1 MDPRVRKLA
10 KLLVNYSLQLKK
22 GQLLKIQG
30 EHVAMPLMQAAFEEA
45 VAVGALPYIEVT
57 CPDAAEAMLKQG
69 SKEQISYITPMRRL
83 EISKIDALLV
93 AWGFQNTNYLSGAD
107 PKKQALQR
115 KGRSKIQRTLFK
127 RIADKSLQWVGT
139 QFPTQADAQK
149 AEMSLRDYEDFVYRA
164 GNLHLADPVKH
175 WKQVAKEQGRLV
187 KILNR
192 VDRLHIRGSNADLKL
207 RLKGRKWISCHG
219 TENFPDGEIFSSPLE
234 NSTEGYI
241 HFTYPAEY
249 DGRSAENVRLE
260 FKAGRVV
267 AESASRNQNFVT
279 AMLNTDKG
287 ARLVGEI
294 AVGTNYEIKQATGN
308 TLFDEKIGG
317 TCHLAVG
324 ASILESG
331 GKNHSAI
338 HWDMVCDLKKD
349 GEIVADGKVIYRK
362 GKFVI

>member
-1 MDPRVRKLA
+1 MDLRVRKLA
-10 KLLVNYSLQLKK
+10 SLLVNYSLQLKK
-22 GQLLKIQG
+22 GQLFKIQG
-30 EHVAMPLMQAAFEEA
+30 EQVTMPIMQAAFEEA
-45 VAVGALPYIEVT
+45 VAVGALPYIEVI
-57 CPDAAEAMLKQG
+57 CPDAAEALLKQG
-69 SKEQISYITPMRRL
+69 TKDQITYVTPMKRL
-83 EISKIDALLV
+83 EVSKIDALLV
-93 AWGFQNTNYLSGAD
+93 IWGFQNANYLSGAD
-107 PKKQALQR
+107 PKKQSLQR
-115 KGRSKIQRTLFK
+115 KGRSKLQRTLFK
-127 RIADKSLQWVGT
+127 RIADKSLMWVGT

-175 WKQVAKEQGRLV
+175 WKKIAKEQGRLV

-207 RLKGRKWISCHG
+207 RVKGRKWISCHG

-234 NSTEGYI
+234 NSIEGYI

-260 FKAGRVV
+260 FKGGRVIK
-267 AESASRNQNFVT
+267 ESATRNQDFVT

-287 ARLVGEI
+287 SRGVGEI
-294 AVGTNYEIKQATGN
+294 AVGTNYEIKRATGN

-362 GKFVI
+362 GRFII

>member
-10 KLLVNYSLQLKK
+10 NLLINYSLQLKK
-22 GQLLKIQG
+22 GQLFKIKG
-30 EHVAMPLMQAAFEEA
+30 EYVAMPLMQAAFEEA
-45 VAVGALPYIEVT
+45 LAIGANPYIEVI
-57 CPDAAEAMLKQG
+57 CPEATEAMLKRG
-69 SKEQISYITPMRRL
+69 SKDQITYVTPMARL
-83 EISKIDALLV
+83 EITKMDSLLV
-93 AWGFQNTNYLSGAD
+93 IWANQNTNYLAGAD
-107 PKKQALQR
+107 PKKQALMR
-115 KGRSKIQRTLFK
+115 KGRSKLQRTLFK
-127 RIADKSLQWVGT
+127 RIADKSLTWVGT
-139 QFPTQADAQK
+139 AFPTQADAQK
-149 AEMSLRDYEDFVYRA
+149 AEMSLRDYEEFVYRA

-207 RLKGRKWISCHG
+207 RVKGRKWISCHG
-219 TENFPDGEIFSSPLE
+219 TQNFPDGEIFTSPLE
-234 NSTEGYI
+234 NTPEGYI

-267 AESASRNQNFVT
+267 AESASRNQAFVT

-287 ARLVGEI
+287 SRLVGEI

-331 GKNHSAI
+331 GKNHSAV

-362 GKFVI
+362 GKFII

>member
-22 GQLLKIQG
+22 GQLLKIKG
-30 EHVAMPLMQAAFEEA
+30 EYVAMPLMQAAFEEA
-45 VAVGALPYIEVT
+45 LTVGAIPYMEVT
-57 CPDAAEAMLKQG
+57 CPDAVEAMLKQG
-69 SKEQISYITPMRRL
+69 SKEQITYLSPMARL
-83 EISKIDALLV
+83 EVTKMDALLV
-93 AWGFQNTNYLSGAD
+93 IWANQNTNYLSGAD
-107 PKKQALQR
+107 PKKQSLLR

-127 RIADKSLQWVGT
+127 RIADKSLMWVGT
-139 QFPTQADAQK
+139 AFPTQADAQK
-149 AEMSLRDYEDFVYRA
+149 AEMSLSDYEQFVYGA

-175 WKQVAKEQGRLV
+175 WKKVAKEQLRLV

-192 VDRLHIRGSNADLKL
+192 IDKLHIHGSNVDLKL
-207 RLKGRKWISCHG
+207 RVKGRKWISCHG
-219 TENFPDGEIFSSPLE
+219 TENFPDGEIFTSPIE
-234 NSTEGYI
+234 NTPEGYI
-241 HFTYPAEY
+241 QFTYPAEY
-249 DGRSAENVRLE
+249 DGRAAENVRLE
-260 FKAGRVV
+260 LKNGRVV
-267 AESASRNQNFVT
+267 KESASRNLDFVT

-287 ARLVGEI
+287 ARSVGEI
-294 AVGTNYEIKQATGN
+294 AIGTNYEIKRATGN

-317 TCHLAVG
+317 TCHMAVG

>member
-1 MDPRVRKLA
+1 MDLRVRKLA
-10 KLLVNYSLQLKK
+10 NLLVNYSLRLKK
-22 GQLLKIQG
+22 GQLFKIQG
-30 EHVAMPLMQAAFEEA
+30 EHVTMPLIQAAFEEA
-45 VAVGALPYIEVT
+45 VAVGALPYIEVI

-69 SKEQISYITPMRRL
+69 SKDQITYVTPMKRV
-83 EISKIDALLV
+83 EITRIDALLV
-93 AWGFQNTNYLSGAD
+93 VWGNQNTNYLSGAD
-107 PKKQALQR
+107 PKKQAMQR

-127 RIADKSLQWVGT
+127 RIGDKSLTWVGT

-175 WKQVAKEQGRLV
+175 WKKVAKEQLRLV

-192 VDRLHIRGSNADLKL
+192 VDRLHFRGGNVDLKL
-207 RLKGRKWISCHG
+207 RVKGRKWISCHG
-219 TENFPDGEIFSSPLE
+219 TENFPDGEIFTSPLE
-234 NSTEGYI
+234 NSAEGFI
-241 HFTYPAEY
+241 RFTYPAEY

-260 FKAGRVV
+260 FKAGRVIK
-267 AESASRNQNFVT
+267 ESATRNQDFLT
-279 AMLNTDKG
+279 AMLNTDKFS
-287 ARLVGEI
+287 RRVGEI
-294 AVGTNYEIKQATGN
+294 AVGTNYEIKRATGN

-349 GEIVADGKVIYRK
+349 GEIIADGKVIYRK
-362 GKFVI
+362 GKFII

>member
-10 KLLVNYSLQLKK
+10 KLLINYSLQLKK
-22 GQLLKIQG
+22 GQLLRIQG

-45 VAVGALPYIEVT
+45 VTVGALPYIEVV
-57 CPDAAEAMLKQG
+57 CPDANEALLKQG
-69 SKEQISYITPMRRL
+69 TKEQIAYVSPMRRL
-83 EISKIDALLV
+83 EVSKIDALLV
-93 AWGFQNTNYLSGAD
+93 VWGNQNTNYLSGVD
-107 PKKQALQR
+107 PKMQALQR
-115 KGRSKIQRTLFK
+115 KGRSKIQRTLLK
-127 RIADKSLQWVGT
+127 RMADKSLMWVGT

-149 AEMSLRDYEDFVYRA
+149 AEMSLRECEDFVYGA
-164 GNLHLADPVKH
+164 GYLHLPDPVKH
-175 WKQVAKEQGRLV
+175 WKQVAKNQLRLV

-192 VDRLHIRGSNADLKL
+192 VDRLHIRSSNADLKL
-207 RLKGRKWISCHG
+207 RVKGRKWISCHG
-219 TENFPDGEIFSSPLE
+219 TNNFPDGEIFTSPLE

-241 HFTYPAEY
+241 EFTFPAQY
-249 DGRSAENVRLE
+249 DGRTADNVRLE
-260 FKAGRVV
+260 FKAGRVIKEG
-267 AESASRNQNFVT
+267 ATRNQDFVT

-287 ARLVGEI
+287 SRLVGEI
-294 AVGTNYEIKQATGN
+294 AVGTNYQIKRATQN

-338 HWDMVCDLKKD
+338 HWDMVCELKKD
-349 GEIVADGKVIYRK
+349 GEILADGKLIYRK

>member
-10 KLLVNYSLQLKK
+10 RVLVHYSLQLKK
-22 GQLLKIQG
+22 GQLLKLQG
-30 EHVAMPLMQAAFEEA
+30 ESVAMPLLQAAFEEA
-45 VAVGALPYIEVT
+45 VAVGAHPYIEII
-57 CPDAAEAMLKQG
+57 CPDASEAMLKHG
-69 SKEQISYITPMRRL
+69 SKEQLSYVSPMRML
-83 EISKIDALLV
+83 EVKKVDALLV
-93 AWGFQNTNYLSGAD
+93 AWGSQNTMYLSGVD
-107 PKKQALQR
+107 PKRQSMQR
-115 KGRSKIQRTLFK
+115 KARSNVVKTLFK
-127 RIADKSLQWVGT
+127 RIADQSLHWVGT
-139 QFPTQADAQK
+139 QYPTQADAQK
-149 AEMSLRDYEDFVYRA
+149 AEMSLWDYEEFVYRA

-175 WKQVAKEQGRLV
+175 WKQVEKEQSRLV

-192 VDRLHIRGSNADLKL
+192 VDRLHIRGSDVDL
-207 RLKGRKWISCHG
+207 RLRVKGRKWISCHG

-234 NSTEGYI
+234 NSVEGMI
-241 HFTYPAEY
+241 KFTYPAEY

-267 AESASRNQNFVT
+267 AETASRNLDFVR

-287 ARLVGEI
+287 ARGVGEI
-294 AVGTNYEIKQATGN
+294 AVGTNYEIKRATGN

-349 GEIVADGKVIYRK
+349 GEILADGRVIYRK
-362 GKFVI
+362 GAFTI

>member
-10 KLLVNYSLQLKK
+10 NLLINYSLRLKK
-22 GQLLKIQG
+22 GQLFKIKG
-30 EHVAMPLMQAAFEEA
+30 EYLAMPLMQAAFEEA
-45 VAVGALPYIEVT
+45 LAVGANPYIEVI
-57 CPDAAEAMLKQG
+57 CPDATEAMLKRG
-69 SKEQISYITPMRRL
+69 SKDQITYVTPMARL
-83 EISKIDALLV
+83 EVAKMDSLLV
-93 AWGFQNTNYLSGAD
+93 IWANQNTNYLAGAD
-107 PKKQALQR
+107 PKKQALMR
-115 KGRSKIQRTLFK
+115 KGRSKLQRTLFK
-127 RIADKSLQWVGT
+127 RIADKSLMWVGT
-139 QFPTQADAQK
+139 AFPTQGDAQK
-149 AEMSLRDYEDFVYRA
+149 AEMSLSDYEEFVYRA

-175 WKQVAKEQGRLV
+175 WKKIAKEQGRLV

-192 VDRLHIRGSNADLKL
+192 VDRLHIRGSNVDLKL
-207 RLKGRKWISCHG
+207 RVKGRKWISCHG
-219 TENFPDGEIFSSPLE
+219 TENFPDGEIFSSPIE
-234 NSTEGYI
+234 NSVDGFI
-241 HFTYPAEY
+241 QFTYPAEY
-249 DGRSAENVRLE
+249 DGRAAENVRLE
-260 FKAGRVV
+260 FKGGRVIK
-267 AESASRNQNFVT
+267 ESATRNLDFVT

-287 ARLVGEI
+287 ARSVGEI

-362 GKFVI
+362 GKFII